1 MHPLKHFMKSINLTV
16 RFKIFADLDFV
27 ELKRLAEIRGVKL
40 CFFLDLELI
49 KIYQISSKSMCFLL
63 NFVAFEPV

>member
-40 CFFLDLELI
+40 CFFFRFGADKDLPN
-49 KIYQISSKSMCFLL
+49 KF
-63 NFVAFEPV
+63 